1 MIDEYR
7 EKNKDNEEEQAKNNS
22 KSEPILRN
30 REGRKKTRGKNPIS
44 PLLLSTMAAP
54 AQASVPTA
62 DVDEAIQS
70 LIKDGKGE
78 IGNQGE
84 REREKDGR

>member
-1 MIDEYR
+1 
-7 EKNKDNEEEQAKNNS
+7 
-22 KSEPILRN
+22 
-30 REGRKKTRGKNPIS
+30 
-44 PLLLSTMAAP
+44 MAAP
-54 AQASVPTA
+54 AQTSVPTA

-84 REREKDGR
+84 REREKDGS

>member
-1 MIDEYR
+1 
-7 EKNKDNEEEQAKNNS
+7 
-22 KSEPILRN
+22 
-30 REGRKKTRGKNPIS
+30 
-44 PLLLSTMAAP
+44 MAAP

-84 REREKDGR
+84 REREKDGS